1 MRAVMLTGP
10 QKMEYGDYDMPHDDG
25 HSVIIKVDTCGI
37 CGSDIHYWE
46 IGMGMNGKRNIILGH
61 EFCGTVYLPG
71 SRSDLHAGDR
81 VTALPVDP
89 CGECYACQIAA
100 NNICIMANKRNII
113 GNNVH
118 GAYAEYVRVR
128 PDMVRKLPDAVSN
141 KEGAFIEP
149 AAVALHAVNLAGVR
163 SSDTV
168 CIIGGGPIG
177 ILCAMW
183 AKLFGSSCVVIVE
196 VNSFRMSFIA
206 SHITVDGVIDGYD
219 ADIRKKLKTI
229 SQGGFTVAI
238 ETSATDTG
246 LYTAIAALKPRG
258 RMVMAGINFYG
269 QPVPTLSLIAKEITV
284 LGSMGYSID
293 EFDDVI
299 ENLAMK
305 KLALEALVTHSVSLE
320 DVPVVFN
327 NLAQKSIEA
336 IKVVVQ
342 P

>member
-1 MRAVMLTGP
+1 MAATFVKTICFECHCRCGVILEVVDGKITGIQGDKVHPFSHGYTCPKGRACMEIYHPDRITSPLVKVGGKESKHFEKISWEKALEVIAENLLTIRKKWGAESVVFGSATTR
-10 QKMEYGDYDMPHDDG
+10 KMAP
-25 HSVIIKVDTCGI
+25 
-37 CGSDIHYWE
+37 
-46 IGMGMNGKRNIILGH
+46 
-61 EFCGTVYLPG
+61 YL
-71 SRSDLHAGDR
+71 
-81 VTALPVDP
+81 
-89 CGECYACQIAA
+89 
-100 NNICIMANKRNII
+100 NKFLAI
-113 GNNVH
+113 
-118 GAYAEYVRVR
+118 
-128 PDMVRKLPDAVSN
+128 N
-141 KEGAFIEP
+141 KEDAFIEP
-149 AAVALHAVNLAGVR
+149 AAVALHAVNLAGVT

-177 ILCAMW
+177 ILCAIW
-183 AKLFGSSCVVIVE
+183 AKLFDASCVVIVE
-196 VNSFRMSFIA
+196 VDSFRMSFIA
-206 SHITVDGVIDGYD
+206 SHITVDGVIDCYD
-219 ADIRKKLKTI
+219 TDIRKKLKTI

-246 LYTAIAALKPRG
+246 LYTALAALKPRG

-299 ENLAMK
+299 ENLAEK

>member
-10 QKMEYGDYDMPHDDG
+10 QKMKYGDCDMPRDDG

-61 EFCGTVYLPG
+61 ELCGSVYLPG

-81 VTALPVDP
+81 VTALPIDP
-89 CGECYACQIAA
+89 CGKCYACQIGAH
-100 NNICIMANKRNII
+100 NICTMANKRNII
-113 GNNVH
+113 GNNVN
-118 GAYAEYVRVR
+118 GAYAEYVIVR
-128 PDMVRKLPDAVSN
+128 PDMVRKLPDTVGS
-141 KEGAFIEP
+141 KEGALIEP
-149 AAVALHAVNLAGVR
+149 AAVALHAVNLAGVT

-183 AKLFGSSCVVIVE
+183 AKLFGASCIVIVE
-196 VNSFRMSFIA
+196 VNSFRMSFIT
-206 SHITVDGVIDGYD
+206 SFLDIDGVIDGCD
-219 ADIRKKLKTI
+219 DDIGKKLKII
-229 SQGGFTVAI
+229 SQGGFSVAI
-238 ETSATDTG
+238 ETSASDAG
-246 LYTAIAALKPRG
+246 LYTAVNALKPKG

-269 QPVPTLSLIAKEITV
+269 QTVPTLPVIAKEITQ
-284 LGSMGYSID
+284 LGSMGYSIN
-293 EFDDVI
+293 EFDTVI
-299 ENLAMK
+299 ENLTMK
-305 KLALEALVTHSVSLE
+305 KLNVEVLVTHSVSLE
-320 DVPVVFN
+320 EVPVVFN